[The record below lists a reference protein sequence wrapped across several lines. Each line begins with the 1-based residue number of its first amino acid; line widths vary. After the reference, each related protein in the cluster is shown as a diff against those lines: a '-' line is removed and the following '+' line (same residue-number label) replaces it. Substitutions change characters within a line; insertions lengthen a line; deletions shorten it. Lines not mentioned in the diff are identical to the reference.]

1 MARSI
6 ARAFPLIASATAVGF
21 LLAGC
26 AVGSAGAVIGV
37 PGGAA
42 PVPRGDLSID
52 SAINQAIENELIQA
66 NQTQSANEPAI
77 SQVELNALNSLRS
90 LVRAEAFDKLLTS
103 GAKQIAKRE
112 GIVNTLIADVQADKY
127 LTGVN
132 LAGRSLSGSL
142 LSILGGINSR
152 LQLLGAKIA
161 SDSLPDML
169 RSDYLSIGPSTRV
182 SGLVEPMT
190 HLTIAGGDELFQLNT
205 LVASE
210 RQLASQVA
218 GGASTDS
225 NYAGES
231 SRLRDLTAS
240 IASARA
246 TIDSALAA
254 VMSLTAG
261 GFPANK
267 TTIAAVRSALI
278 QLRSPLGKIGQAN
291 ADATAILELLA
302 KR

>member
-1 MARSI
+1 MERPT
-6 ARAFPLIASATAVGF
+6 ARAFALIASATAVGF

-26 AVGSAGAVIGV
+26 SASTGEVIGL
-37 PGGAA
+37 PSSAT
-42 PVPRGDLSID
+42 PVPRAAIHID
-52 SAINQAIENELIQA
+52 NAINQAIENELIQA

-90 LVRAEAFDKLLTS
+90 LVRAEAFDTLLAG
-103 GAKQIAKRE
+103 GASRIAKRE
-112 GIVNTLIADVQADKY
+112 GLVNTLIADVQADKY
-127 LTGVN
+127 LTGVYV
-132 LAGRSLSGSL
+132 AGASLSGSL
-142 LSILGGINSR
+142 LSILGGIKSH
-152 LQLLGAKIA
+152 LEALGAKIA
-161 SDSLPDML
+161 SDLLPDVL
-169 RSDYLSIGPSTRV
+169 RSDFLSIGPSTRI

-190 HLTIAGGDELFQLNT
+190 HLTIAGGDLLSELNT
-205 LVASE
+205 LAASE

-225 NYAGES
+225 NYAGET

-246 TIDSALAA
+246 KVDSSLAA

-267 TTIAAVRSALI
+267 TTIAGVRSALI
-278 QLRSPLGKIGQAN
+278 QLRSPSGKIGEAS
-291 ADATAILELLA
+291 ADATVILELLA